1 MAEGGKIS
9 QMDEE
14 RKIYCRKT
22 KETEEKGGEGGREK
36 PSRDSD
42 DGGGSFRE
50 ITGFTGTHLN
60 GC

>member
-14 RKIYCRKT
+14 RKIYCRKN
-22 KETEEKGGEGGREK
+22 ERDGRERRRGREK